1 MNAALYLRVSTTK
14 QSTDRQVSE
23 LWEYA
28 MKHGFEVAYTVC
40 ETVSGTRHRYQR
52 PGMEKVLEMARRGE
66 ITEVVC
72 LELSRL
78 GRDAMDVRNLI
89 TDLANLGVCTHVVN
103 RNLRSLDKCRKKDSV
118 TMMVLG
124 ILADLAEMERET
136 TVERIVS
143 GQQEAKRKG
152 KHIARPKGS
161 TKSVGQFL
169 QENRRVVEYLR
180 EGRCSVREIATL
192 CSVSPNTVMKARRV
206 LSAESAGSAKVSQ
219 AMLG

>member
-1 MNAALYLRVSTTK
+1 MKAALYLRVSTSK
-14 QSTDRQVSE
+14 QNTDRQLSE
-23 LWEYA
+23 LQDYA
-28 MKHGFEVAYTVC
+28 SKHGFEVAYTAC

-52 PGMEKVLEMARRGE
+52 PGMERVLEMASKGE
-66 ITEVVC
+66 ITEVIC

-78 GRDAMDVRNLI
+78 GRDAMDVRSLI
-89 TDLANLGVCTHVVN
+89 LELAEHGVCTHVVN
-103 RNLRSLDKCRKKDSV
+103 RSLRSLDKRRRKDHV

-143 GQQEAKRKG
+143 GQQEAKRQG

-161 TKSVGQFL
+161 VKSTERFL
-169 QENRRVVEYLR
+169 EENKRVVEYLR

-192 CSVSPNTVMKARRV
+192 CGVSPNTVVKAKRA
-206 LSAESAGSAKVSQ
+206 LSAESATLPQAISA
-219 AMLG
+219 

>member
-1 MNAALYLRVSTTK
+1 MKAALYLRVSTAK
-14 QSTDRQVSE
+14 QNTDRQLTE
-23 LWEYA
+23 LHDYA
-28 MKHGFEVAYTVC
+28 LRHGFEVVYTAC

-52 PGMEKVLEMARRGE
+52 PGMEKVLEMAREGE

-89 TDLANLGVCTHVVN
+89 LELAGYGVCTHVVN
-103 RNLRSLDKCRKKDSV
+103 KNLRSLDKRRRKDHV
-118 TMMVLG
+118 TMMILG

-143 GQQEAKRKG
+143 GQQEAKRQG

-161 TKSVGQFL
+161 TKSTERFL
-169 QENRRVVEYLR
+169 EENRGVVSYLE
-180 EGRCSVREIATL
+180 EGRCSIREIATL
-192 CSVSPNTVMKARRV
+192 CSVSPNTVMKVKRANSATSARV
-206 LSAESAGSAKVSQ
+206 PQEISA
-219 AMLG
+219 